1 LSGLP
6 SFDAVAPTA
15 VEAARRTLAFQT
27 LNLSEVHGGH
37 GELKRWATDSTP
49 HGTRLH
55 WWEVAA
61 AAGSSLS
68 VHALMAAA
76 SQPDLDR
83 SEARQIDGAYF
94 PWIGSL
100 HTLLDSLVDQ
110 GEDHEQGQRSLLGYY
125 NSPTDA
131 AIRLS
136 GLAGRGRRAAE
147 RLPDPHANRVI
158 LTAMCSYY
166 LSAPECRTAEGQ
178 AVTRAL
184 TRTLGLP
191 LDVAMLMFRL
201 RRRLHTLTDSVYT

>member
-76 SQPDLDR
+76 SQPDLAR

-136 GLAGRGRRAAE
+136 GL
-147 RLPDPHANRVI
+147 